1 MLKQYVINL
10 SFLFW
15 QVVSG
20 LLALNNEHAVQVD
33 GYDTLWGETGMFSS
47 ILLHYVIVLC

>member
-1 MLKQYVINL
+1 MLKEYAINL
-10 SFLFW
+10 SFFFW
-15 QVVSG
+15 QVVSS

-47 ILLHYVIVLC
+47 IFLHYVTLLY